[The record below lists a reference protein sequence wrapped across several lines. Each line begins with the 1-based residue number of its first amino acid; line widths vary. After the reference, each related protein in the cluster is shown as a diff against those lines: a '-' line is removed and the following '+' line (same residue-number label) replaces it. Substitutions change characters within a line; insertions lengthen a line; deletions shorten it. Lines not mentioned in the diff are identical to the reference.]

1 MCDPVS
7 ALIATTIASTG
18 MSMISGYQ
26 QSQAQSDYYDYQ
38 SQVAADNAELAQQY
52 ADNALATGDAAEQET
67 RRATAA
73 LMGQQRAGYGA
84 SGVLVDSGSAA
95 NVTADTAML
104 GELDAQTVKNDA
116 QWTAY
121 GYLVQGV
128 NYENSSALYASSAA
142 NAETAG
148 YTSMATSLLS
158 GASSVAGTWL
168 KYGSTGGITTSGITS
183 YDAGTNSTDS
193 IF

>member
-1 MCDPVS
+1 MCDLVS
-7 ALIATTIASTG
+7 AMIAATVGSTA
-18 MSMISGYQ
+18 MSMLGSYQ
-26 QSQAQSDYYDYQ
+26 QGQAQSDYYEYQ
-38 SQVAADNAELAQQY
+38 SQVAADNAVLAQQY

-73 LMGQQRAGYGA
+73 LAGQQRAGYGA
-84 SGVLVDSGSAA
+84 SGVLVDSGSSA

-121 GYLVQGV
+121 GYMVQGV

-142 NAETAG
+142 NAETAS

-158 GASSVAGTWL
+158 GASSVASTWL
-168 KYGSTGGITTSGITS
+168 KYGSTSGGDAPYGTSGLL
-183 YDAGTNSTDS
+183 
-193 IF
+193 